1 MSRHAAPRRHR
12 GRRRVIW
19 GSAALLPTLLIGS
32 MALADL
38 RPWRNGEQQ
47 RSPVS
52 AVDEP
57 PTSIPTAP
65 SPELSPSSRPTP
77 EDTPPTIPPSG
88 SGDFAIAAGSSK
100 TFGAAT
106 QVLTYTVEVEADLPY
121 NAEAFAAA
129 VDKTLADRRGWTKD
143 GEHAFQRTP
152 NGPLRVVLATPAT
165 TDKLC
170 APLQTQGKVSCR
182 NGNFVVINAARWATG
197 ADTFGDELANYR
209 IYVVNH
215 EIGHSLGLGHANC
228 PAPGNKAPVMLQQTT
243 GLQGC
248 EANPWP

>member
-1 MSRHAAPRRHR
+1 M
-12 GRRRVIW
+12 
-19 GSAALLPTLLIGS
+19 
-32 MALADL
+32 
-38 RPWRNGEQQ
+38 
-47 RSPVS
+47 
-52 AVDEP
+52 DEP

-197 ADTFGDELANYR
+197 ADTFGDDLANYR

-215 EIGHSLGLGHANC
+215 EIGHSLGLGHATC
-228 PAPGNKAPVMLQQTT
+228 PAPGSKAPVMLQQTT